1 MKPVLSID
9 RAAPTNAATTPVRL
23 AGKRIWR
30 YSAWGRFLRD
40 PSAVFGALVM
50 CLLIVVAIGAPIFAP
65 HSPQLTELRA
75 RNTPPS
81 WLAGGSANHLL
92 GTDPVGRDLLSRII
106 YGARVS
112 LAISLVVTILA
123 ATIGVAL
130 GLLAGY
136 YGGWLD
142 QMLMRIADLFLAFP
156 FILLAITIIAVLGAG
171 ITNLIAVFVV
181 AGWVSYARLVR
192 GQVLSIKQA
201 QYIEAVRVAG
211 ARDSRVLTRHILP
224 NVIAPVI
231 VLATL
236 QIGGVILA
244 ESSLSFLGLGVN
256 PSVPTWGTMINEGR
270 LYIYN
275 AWWVITFPG
284 LAILVAVLGI
294 NMFGDWLRDVLD
306 PTADR
311 T

>member
-1 MKPVLSID
+1 MVTTDPVTTTGD
-9 RAAPTNAATTPVRL
+9 TATPVRL
-23 AGKRIWR
+23 IGKRAWR
-30 YSAWGRFLRD
+30 YTALGRFLRE
-40 PSAVFGALVM
+40 PSAVFGAFVM
-50 CLLIVVAIGAPIFAP
+50 CVLVIAAIGAPLLAP
-65 HSPQLTELRA
+65 HDPALTDLRA
-75 RNTPPS
+75 RNTPPP
-81 WLAGGSANHLL
+81 WEAGGSTRYLL
-92 GTDPVGRDLLSRII
+92 GTDPVGRDILSRII

-112 LAISLVVTILA
+112 LSISLIVTVLA
-123 ATIGVAL
+123 AALGVCL

-142 QMLMRIADLFLAFP
+142 QVVMRIADLFLAFP

-171 ITNLIAVFVV
+171 IVNLIVVFVV

-201 QYIEAVRVAG
+201 QYVEAVRVAG
-211 ARDSRVLTRHILP
+211 ARDSRVLMHHILP

-236 QIGGVILA
+236 QIGGVVLA

-256 PSVPTWGTMINEGR
+256 PSTPTWGTMINEGR
-270 LYIYN
+270 LYFYN

-284 LAILVAVLGI
+284 VAILLAVLGI

-306 PTADR
+306 PTSR
-311 T
+311 RV

>member
-1 MKPVLSID
+1 MVLTDQATTRGD
-9 RAAPTNAATTPVRL
+9 RATPMRL
-23 AGKRIWR
+23 AGKRAWR
-30 YSAWGRFLRD
+30 YTPLGRFLRE
-40 PSAVFGALVM
+40 PSAVFGAFVM
-50 CLLIVVAIGAPIFAP
+50 CVLLITAIGAPLLAP
-65 HSPQLTELRA
+65 HDPALTNLRL
-75 RNTPPS
+75 RNMPPP
-81 WLAGGSANHLL
+81 WEAGGSTQHLL
-92 GTDPVGRDLLSRII
+92 GTDPVGRDILSRII

-112 LAISLVVTILA
+112 LSISLIVTLLA
-123 ATIGVAL
+123 AAIGILL

-142 QMLMRIADLFLAFP
+142 QVVMRIADLFLAFP

-171 ITNLIAVFVV
+171 IINLIVVFVV

-201 QYIEAVRVAG
+201 QYVEAVRVAG
-211 ARDSRVLTRHILP
+211 ARDSRVLMHHILP

-236 QIGGVILA
+236 QIGGVVLA
-244 ESSLSFLGLGVN
+244 ESALSFLGLGVN
-256 PSVPTWGTMINEGR
+256 PSTPTWGTMINEGR
-270 LYIYN
+270 LYFYN

-284 LAILVAVLGI
+284 LAILIAVLGI

-306 PTADR
+306 PTSQQV
-311 T
+311 

>member
-1 MKPVLSID
+1 MVLTNQATTRGD
-9 RAAPTNAATTPVRL
+9 RATPMRL
-23 AGKRIWR
+23 AGKRAWR
-30 YSAWGRFLRD
+30 YTPLGRFLRE
-40 PSAVFGALVM
+40 PSAVFGAFVM
-50 CLLIVVAIGAPIFAP
+50 CVLLITAIGAPLLAP
-65 HSPQLTELRA
+65 HDPALTNLRL
-75 RNTPPS
+75 RNMPPP
-81 WLAGGSANHLL
+81 WEAGGSTQHLL
-92 GTDPVGRDLLSRII
+92 GTDPVGRDILSRII

-112 LAISLVVTILA
+112 LSISLIVTLLA
-123 ATIGVAL
+123 AAIGILL

-142 QMLMRIADLFLAFP
+142 QVVMRIADLFLAFP

-171 ITNLIAVFVV
+171 IINLIVVFVV

-201 QYIEAVRVAG
+201 QYVEAVRVAG
-211 ARDSRVLTRHILP
+211 ARDSRVLMHHILP

-236 QIGGVILA
+236 QIGGVVLA
-244 ESSLSFLGLGVN
+244 ESALSFLGLGVN
-256 PSVPTWGTMINEGR
+256 PSTPTWGTMINEGR
-270 LYIYN
+270 LYFYN

-284 LAILVAVLGI
+284 LAILIAVLGI

-306 PTADR
+306 PTSQQV
-311 T
+311 

>member
-1 MKPVLSID
+1 MVLTD
-9 RAAPTNAATTPVRL
+9 QATTRGDWATPMRL
-23 AGKRIWR
+23 AGKRAWR
-30 YSAWGRFLRD
+30 YTPLGRFLRE
-40 PSAVFGALVM
+40 PSAVFGAFVM
-50 CLLIVVAIGAPIFAP
+50 CVLLITAIGAPLLSP
-65 HSPQLTELRA
+65 HDPALTNLRL
-75 RNTPPS
+75 RNMPPP
-81 WLAGGSANHLL
+81 WEAGGSTQHLL
-92 GTDPVGRDLLSRII
+92 GTDPVGRDILSRII

-112 LAISLVVTILA
+112 LSISLIVTLLA
-123 ATIGVAL
+123 AAIGILL

-142 QMLMRIADLFLAFP
+142 QVVMRIADLFLAFP

-171 ITNLIAVFVV
+171 IINLIVVFVV

-201 QYIEAVRVAG
+201 QYVEAVRVAG
-211 ARDSRVLTRHILP
+211 ARDSRVLMHHILP

-236 QIGGVILA
+236 QIGGVVLA
-244 ESSLSFLGLGVN
+244 ESALSFLGLGVN
-256 PSVPTWGTMINEGR
+256 PSTPTWGTMINEGR
-270 LYIYN
+270 LYFYN

-284 LAILVAVLGI
+284 LAILIAVLGI

-306 PTADR
+306 PTSQQM
-311 T
+311 

>member
-1 MKPVLSID
+1 VVLTNQATTRGD
-9 RAAPTNAATTPVRL
+9 RATPMRL
-23 AGKRIWR
+23 AGKRAWR
-30 YSAWGRFLRD
+30 YTPLGRFLRE
-40 PSAVFGALVM
+40 PSAVFGAFVM
-50 CLLIVVAIGAPIFAP
+50 CVLLITAIGAPLLAP
-65 HSPQLTELRA
+65 HDPALTNLRL
-75 RNTPPS
+75 RNMPPP
-81 WLAGGSANHLL
+81 WEAGGSTQHLL
-92 GTDPVGRDLLSRII
+92 GTDPVGRDILSRII

-112 LAISLVVTILA
+112 LSISLIVTLLA
-123 ATIGVAL
+123 AAIGILL

-142 QMLMRIADLFLAFP
+142 QVVMRIADLFLAFP

-171 ITNLIAVFVV
+171 IINLIVVFVV

-201 QYIEAVRVAG
+201 QYVEAVRVAG
-211 ARDSRVLTRHILP
+211 ARDSRVLMHHILP

-236 QIGGVILA
+236 QIGGVVLA
-244 ESSLSFLGLGVN
+244 ESALSFLGLGVN
-256 PSVPTWGTMINEGR
+256 PSTPTWGTMINEGR
-270 LYIYN
+270 LYFYN

-284 LAILVAVLGI
+284 LAILIAVLGI

-306 PTADR
+306 PTSQQV
-311 T
+311 

>member
-1 MKPVLSID
+1 MATID
-9 RAAPTNAATTPVRL
+9 RATPTDNSATPLPLER
-23 AGKRIWR
+23 KRIWR
-30 YSAWGRFLRD
+30 FTPLGRFVRD

-50 CLLIVVAIGAPIFAP
+50 CVLVVVAVGAPLFAP
-65 HSPQLTELRA
+65 HDPSLTDLRA
-75 RNTPPS
+75 RNTPPA
-81 WLAGGSANHLL
+81 WLAGGSGAHPL
-92 GTDPVGRDLLSRII
+92 GTDPVGRDLLSRIV

-112 LAISLVVTILA
+112 LSVGLVVTLLSA
-123 ATIGVAL
+123 CLGVLL

-136 YGGWLD
+136 YGGWID
-142 QMLMRIADLFLAFP
+142 QVLMRIADLFLAFP
-156 FILLAITIIAVLGAG
+156 FILLAITIISVLGAG
-171 ITNLIAVFVV
+171 ITNLIIVFII

-201 QYIEAVRVAG
+201 QYVEAVRVAG
-211 ARDSRVLTRHILP
+211 ARDSRVLLRHILP
-224 NVIAPVI
+224 NVVAPVI

-244 ESSLSFLGLGVN
+244 ESALSYLGLGVN
-256 PSVPTWGTMINEGR
+256 PSTPTWGTIINEGR

-284 LAILVAVLGI
+284 LTILLAVLGF

-306 PTADR
+306 PTAR
-311 T
+311 RV

>member
-1 MKPVLSID
+1 MTD
-9 RAAPTNAATTPVRL
+9 QATAMRDTAAPMRL
-23 AGKRIWR
+23 AGKRAWR
-30 YSAWGRFLRD
+30 YTPLGRFLRE
-40 PSAVFGALVM
+40 PSAVFGAVVM
-50 CLLIVVAIGAPIFAP
+50 CILVIAAVGAPLLAP
-65 HSPQLTELRA
+65 HDPALTDLRA

-81 WLAGGSANHLL
+81 WEAGGSARHLL
-92 GTDPVGRDLLSRII
+92 GTDPVGRDILSRII

-112 LAISLVVTILA
+112 LSISLVVTLLA
-123 ATIGVAL
+123 ATLGVCL

-142 QMLMRIADLFLAFP
+142 QVLMRIADLFLAFP

-171 ITNLIAVFVV
+171 VINLIAVFVV

-192 GQVLSIKQA
+192 GLVLSVKQS
-201 QYIEAVRVAG
+201 QYVEAVRVAG
-211 ARDSRVLTRHILP
+211 ARDSRVLVRHILP

-236 QIGGVILA
+236 QIGGVVLA

-256 PSVPTWGTMINEGR
+256 PSIPTWGTMINEGR
-270 LYIYN
+270 LYVYN

-284 LAILVAVLGI
+284 LAILLAVLGI

-306 PTADR
+306 PTSQR
-311 T
+311 V